1 MTEGY
6 QQKGKGKRRKK
17 PRIIELPEDLRITD
31 KDYSDYL
38 EHAKKSGTFYA
49 IKFVKSTGEIRE
61 KLMQKGYVDEPVTVV
76 KTDDSVKE
84 VNIIQDTLD
93 YLVENHLVDDEMIAE
108 HIVSSKRNSGR
119 GNFDILRRLH
129 RKKLPEHVIEEVMA
143 EYDDEH
149 EELNDNSPIVKSGNQ
164 YQRRSSF
171 RKEQD
176 PFKKKQ
182 KIYQFLQGRGF
193 SGEEIRTYMEEYYDD

>member
-1 MTEGY
+1 MTKGY
-6 QQKGKGKRRKK
+6 QKKNTGRSRKK

-31 KDYSDYL
+31 KEYQDYFD
-38 EHAKKSGTFYA
+38 HAKKSGTFYA
-49 IKFVKSTGEIRE
+49 IKFIKSTGEIRE
-61 KLMQKGYVDEPVTVV
+61 KLIGKGYVDEPVEVV
-76 KTDDSVKE
+76 SDDETVKE
-84 VNIIQDTLD
+84 INIIQETLD

-129 RKKLPEHVIEEVMA
+129 RKKLPEHIIEQVME
-143 EYDDEH
+143 EYEDEDD
-149 EELNDNSPIVKSGNQ
+149 ELNDNSPIVKSGHQ

-171 RKEQD
+171 RKEED

-182 KIYQFLQGRGF
+182 KLYLFLQGRGF
-193 SGEEIRTYMEEYYDD
+193 DGSEIRTYMEEYYDD